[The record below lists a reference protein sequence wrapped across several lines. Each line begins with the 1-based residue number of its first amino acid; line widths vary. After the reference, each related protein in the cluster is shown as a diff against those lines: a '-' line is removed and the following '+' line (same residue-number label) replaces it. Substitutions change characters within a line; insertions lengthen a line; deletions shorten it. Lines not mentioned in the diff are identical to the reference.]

1 MIYVRSLMYI
11 HMLIFNLMFETTY
24 MIIILRM
31 QGNLW
36 SYFCLKN
43 QQSHYLCKAKLYELY
58 LQ

>member
-1 MIYVRSLMYI
+1 
-11 HMLIFNLMFETTY
+11 MLIFNLMFETTY